1 MTGYSWLP
9 WLLLIPLVLLAILY
23 WHQYRTTQ
31 TLRRGLTYIH
41 KKLVPFT
48 DARKPLTQERI
59 LTVTSLPE
67 LRELLQTIN
76 ALLDRAGQSAADY
89 TATERAMRMMLSNVS
104 HDLKTPLTVIM
115 GYAEMLSQQ
124 KNLSEEEQ
132 HRMLGE
138 IHRKTVQVHQLIN
151 TFFDLARLESGDLVI
166 PLSLVDAGEI
176 SRQRILAYFDLL
188 SEQGFQ
194 VDIQLPEHPVW
205 VYGNAETLS
214 RILDNLLSN
223 AMRYGAEGHYLG
235 LLLVEDEK
243 HIRIQVI
250 DRGRGISPKEQAR
263 VFERMYTMEDSRNR
277 NMQGSG
283 LGLTIAKRLTER
295 LNGSLD
301 LESTPGVRTCFT
313 LTFSRSE
320 QQLKK

>member
-9 WLLLIPLVLLAILY
+9 WLLLIPLILFALLY
-23 WHQYRTTQ
+23 WHERRMAQ
-31 TLRRGLTYIH
+31 TLRRELSYVH
-41 KKLVPFT
+41 KKLLPFT
-48 DARKPLTQERI
+48 NPREPLTQERI
-59 LTVTSLPE
+59 LTVTALPE

-89 TATERAMRMMLSNVS
+89 AGTERAMRMMLSNVS

-124 KNLSEEEQ
+124 PELPEEEQ
-132 HRMLGE
+132 QRMLGE

-151 TFFDLARLESGDLVI
+151 TFFDLARLESGDLDI
-166 PLSLVDAGEI
+166 PLSVIDAGEV

-205 VYGNAETLS
+205 VYANAEALS

-235 LLLVEDEK
+235 LLLEEDKKEI
-243 HIRIQVI
+243 HIQVI
-250 DRGRGISPKEQAR
+250 DRGRGISSKEQAR

-295 LNGSLD
+295 LNGRLG

-313 LTFSRSE
+313 ITLIRSE
-320 QQLKK
+320 RAT

>member
-1 MTGYSWLP
+1 MTGYFWLP
-9 WLLLIPLVLLAILY
+9 GLLLIPLILVAILY

-31 TLRRGLTYIH
+31 ILRREITYIN
-41 KKLVPFT
+41 KKLLPLT
-48 DARKPLTQERI
+48 DVRKPLTQERI
-59 LTVTSLPE
+59 LTVTALPE
-67 LRELLQTIN
+67 LRELLQVIN

-89 TATERAMRMMLSNVS
+89 ADTERAMRMMLSNVS

-115 GYAEMLSQQ
+115 GYAEMLTQQ
-124 KNLSEEEQ
+124 KELSEDERQ
-132 HRMLGE
+132 RMLGE
-138 IHRKTVQVHQLIN
+138 IHRKTKQVHQLIN
-151 TFFDLARLESGDLVI
+151 TFFDLARLESGDLDI
-166 PLSLVDAGEI
+166 PLSVIDAGEI

-194 VDIQLPEHPVW
+194 VDIHLPEHPVW

-223 AMRYGAEGHYLG
+223 AMRYGADGRFLG
-235 LLLVEDEK
+235 LLLEEDEK
-243 HIRIQVI
+243 EIRIQVI
-250 DRGRGISPKEQAR
+250 DRGRGISPKEQSR

-295 LNGSLD
+295 LNGRLG

-313 LTFSRSE
+313 ITLPRSE
-320 QQLKK
+320 RA